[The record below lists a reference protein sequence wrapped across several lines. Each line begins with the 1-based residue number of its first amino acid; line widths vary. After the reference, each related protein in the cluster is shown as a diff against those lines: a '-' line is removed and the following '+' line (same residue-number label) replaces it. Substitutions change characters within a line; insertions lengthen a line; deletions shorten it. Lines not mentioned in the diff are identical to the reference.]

1 MRQHM
6 QSASAESEIL
16 KKSLNSNDVG
26 RDLDDTEK
34 RLKRYERTIF
44 VLKELVDSK
53 TRETEYEAVKLD
65 V

>member
-1 MRQHM
+1 MRQHI
-6 QSASAESEIL
+6 QSASAEYEVL

-34 RLKRYERTIF
+34 CLKRYERTIF

-53 TRETEYEAVKLD
+53 TRETEYETVKLD